1 MSSSRTT
8 RSSDTTATTKTT
20 ATTTAAAEKGSAKK
34 TAASTAKAEKGAA
47 KKTTAKVAT
56 AKTTTATKS
65 AAKTST
71 ATKGAAK
78 TTGAKATSAKKTA
91 VKKSTRGTIDRIAR
105 EDFGWTSLLP
115 GQREAIESAAAGR
128 DTLLVLATGGGK
140 SAVYQIAGAERGGV
154 VLVVSPLVAL
164 QADQLASIE
173 AAPAA
178 PPAVAINSAQGTAAV
193 ARAWERIDEGGPLY
207 VLLAPEQLAKEENVA
222 RLAAAGVSL
231 LVVDEA
237 HCVSSWG
244 HDFRPDYLRLK
255 DVRSA
260 LGDPPVLAMTATASR
275 PVREEIIDRLGMTD
289 PEVQVHGVDRPEIR
303 LVVHRHES
311 ENEKR
316 AAVAEEARS
325 WTAPGLVYV
334 ATRKETETYAAEIAA
349 EGRSVAAYHAGLKT
363 SERRDVHRQWRDG
376 ELDVVVATSA
386 FGMGIDRG
394 DVRFVLHATTSESL
408 DAYYQEIGRAGRD
421 SEPATAA
428 LHYRLE
434 DLGLRRFFAKRRVEP
449 AALRVVWAAVSD
461 KPGVQVDELAE
472 ALGKS
477 PRTVARLVN
486 DLAEADLLETDGGLR
501 AVSDASGDDAVRAVK
516 EELSSRERIAESRLS
531 MMRAYAETSQCRRR
545 VLLDYFGVEGP
556 EWCGNCDGCERHE
569 ARQEAA
575 DEAASAAR
583 SDAPLSVDEAVEHRE
598 WGAGTVMS
606 VEDDR
611 ATIFFESEGYKV
623 LSFAA
628 LESGVLR
635 EREAV
640 SA

>member
-1 MSSSRTT
+1 MSSTRTT
-8 RSSDTTATTKTT
+8 RSASDPIA
-20 ATTTAAAEKGSAKK
+20 
-34 TAASTAKAEKGAA
+34 
-47 KKTTAKVAT
+47 
-56 AKTTTATKS
+56 
-65 AAKTST
+65 
-71 ATKGAAK
+71 
-78 TTGAKATSAKKTA
+78 
-91 VKKSTRGTIDRIAR
+91 RIAR
-105 EDFGWTSLLP
+105 EDFGWSSLLP
-115 GQREAIESAAAGR
+115 GQREAIESAASGR

-178 PPAVAINSAQGTAAV
+178 PPAVAVNSSLGSAAV

-222 RLAAAGVSL
+222 RLAKAGVSL

-244 HDFRPDYLRLK
+244 HDFRPDYLRLA
-255 DVRSA
+255 DVRRE
-260 LGDPPVLAMTATASR
+260 LGDPPVLAMTATASG
-275 PVREEIIDRLGMTD
+275 PVRDEIIERLRMQD

-316 AAVAEEARS
+316 AAVVEEARS

-349 EGRSVAAYHAGLKT
+349 EGRRVAAYHAGLKV
-363 SERRDVHRQWRDG
+363 SERKVVHEQWRQG

-386 FGMGIDRG
+386 FGMGIDRA
-394 DVRFVLHATTSESL
+394 DVRFVLHATTTESL

-421 SEPATAA
+421 GEPATGA
-428 LHYRLE
+428 LHYRAE
-434 DLGLRRFFAKRRVEP
+434 DLGLRRFFAKRSVDK
-449 AALRVVWAAVSD
+449 AALRVVWAAVMSE
-461 KPGVQVDELAE
+461 PGVTITALAE
-472 ALGKS
+472 ALGK
-477 PRTVARLVN
+477 PARTVSRIVN
-486 DLAEADLLETDGGLR
+486 DLADADLVDAGEGLHALR
-501 AVSDASGDDAVRAVK
+501 EASADEVVWSVK
-516 EELSSRERIAESRLS
+516 EALASRERIAESRLS
-531 MMRAYAETSQCRRR
+531 MMRAYAETTHCRRR
-545 VLLDYFGVEGP
+545 VLLDYFGVDGA
-556 EWCGNCDGCERHE
+556 EWCGNCDGCER
-569 ARQEAA
+569 REAA
-575 DEAASAAR
+575 LEVAVESARA
-583 SDAPLSVDEAVEHRE
+583 DAPLSVDEAVEHRE

-606 VEDDR
+606 VEADR

-635 EREAV
+635 EGA

>member
-1 MSSSRTT
+1 MSSPRTT
-8 RSSDTTATTKTT
+8 RST
-20 ATTTAAAEKGSAKK
+20 E
-34 TAASTAKAEKGAA
+34 
-47 KKTTAKVAT
+47 
-56 AKTTTATKS
+56 TTATKKSTTKKSTTKTS
-65 AAKTST
+65 ATKKITTAKSAMAKKST
-71 ATKGAAK
+71 ATK
-78 TTGAKATSAKKTA
+78 
-91 VKKSTRGTIDRIAR
+91 STRSTVDRIAR

-164 QADQLASIE
+164 QADQLASIG

-178 PPAVAINSAQGTAAV
+178 PPAVAVNSAQGTAAV

-275 PVREEIIDRLGMTD
+275 PVREEIIERLGMTD

-316 AAVAEEARS
+316 TAVAEEARS

-461 KPGVQVDELAE
+461 RPGVQVDELAE

-486 DLAEADLLETDGGLR
+486 DLAEADLLETEGGLR
-501 AVSDASGDDAVRAVK
+501 AVSDASGDAAVRAVK
-516 EELSSRERIAESRLS
+516 EELASRERIAESRLS

-575 DEAASAAR
+575 QDAPA
-583 SDAPLSVDEAVEHRE
+583 DAPLSVDETVEHRA

-611 ATIFFESEGYKV
+611 ATIFFETEGYKV

>member
-1 MSSSRTT
+1 MSSTRTT
-8 RSSDTTATTKTT
+8 RSASDPIA
-20 ATTTAAAEKGSAKK
+20 
-34 TAASTAKAEKGAA
+34 
-47 KKTTAKVAT
+47 
-56 AKTTTATKS
+56 
-65 AAKTST
+65 
-71 ATKGAAK
+71 
-78 TTGAKATSAKKTA
+78 
-91 VKKSTRGTIDRIAR
+91 RIAR
-105 EDFGWTSLLP
+105 EDFGWSSLLP

-178 PPAVAINSAQGTAAV
+178 PPAVAVNSAQGASAV

-244 HDFRPDYLRLK
+244 HDFRPDYLRLA
-255 DVRSA
+255 DVRRE
-260 LGDPPVLAMTATASR
+260 LGDPPVLAMTATASG
-275 PVREEIIDRLGMTD
+275 PVRDEIIERLRMHD

-316 AAVAEEARS
+316 AAVVEEARS

-334 ATRKETETYAAEIAA
+334 ATRKETEVYAAEIAA
-349 EGRSVAAYHAGLKT
+349 EGRRVAAYHAGLKV
-363 SERRDVHRQWRDG
+363 SERKVVHEQWRQG

-394 DVRFVLHATTSESL
+394 DVRFVLHATTTESL

-421 SEPATAA
+421 GEPATGA
-428 LHYRLE
+428 LHYRAE
-434 DLGLRRFFAKRRVEP
+434 DLGLRRFFAKRSVDK
-449 AALRVVWAAVSD
+449 AALRVVWAAVTSQ
-461 KPGVQVDELAE
+461 PGVSIAELAE
-472 ALGKS
+472 ALGK
-477 PRTVARLVN
+477 PARTVSRIVN
-486 DLAEADLLETDGGLR
+486 DLADADLLETGAGLR
-501 AVSDASGDDAVRAVK
+501 ATSEVSGDAAVRAVK
-516 EELSSRERIAESRLS
+516 EAIASRERIAESRLS
-531 MMRAYAETSQCRRR
+531 MMRAYAETTHCRRR
-545 VLLDYFGVEGP
+545 VLLDYFGVESE
-556 EWCGNCDGCERHE
+556 EWCGNCDGCERRE
-569 ARQEAA
+569 AAFEHAVQEAPA
-575 DEAASAAR
+575 
-583 SDAPLSVDEAVEHRE
+583 DAPLSVDEAVEHRE

-606 VEDDR
+606 VEADR

-628 LESGVLR
+628 LETGVLR
-635 EREAV
+635 EREDA

>member
-1 MSSSRTT
+1 MSET
-8 RSSDTTATTKTT
+8 
-20 ATTTAAAEKGSAKK
+20 
-34 TAASTAKAEKGAA
+34 GAA
-47 KKTTAKVAT
+47 KKSTT
-56 AKTTTATKS
+56 TKS
-65 AAKTST
+65 ASKTSAAT
-71 ATKGAAK
+71 ASS
-78 TTGAKATSAKKTA
+78 AKAVTRDTA
-91 VKKSTRGTIDRIAR
+91 ERIAR

-178 PPAVAINSAQGTAAV
+178 PPAVAINSAQGAAAV

-207 VLLAPEQLAKEENVA
+207 VLLAPEQLAKAENVA

-275 PVREEIIDRLGMTD
+275 PVREEIIERLGMTE

-349 EGRSVAAYHAGLKT
+349 DGRSVAAYHAGLKT
-363 SERRDVHRQWRDG
+363 SERREVHQQWRDG

-386 FGMGIDRG
+386 FGMGIDRS

-408 DAYYQEIGRAGRD
+408 DAYYQEIGRSGRD
-421 SEPATAA
+421 GEPATAA

-461 KPGVQVDELAE
+461 KPGVQVAELAE

-501 AVSDASGDDAVRAVK
+501 AVSDATGDDAVRAVK
-516 EELSSRERIAESRLS
+516 EELASRERIAESRLS
-531 MMRAYAETSQCRRR
+531 MMRAYAETTQCRRR

-575 DEAASAAR
+575 DEVASAA
-583 SDAPLSVDEAVEHRE
+583 SGDAPLSVDEAVEHRE

-606 VEDDR
+606 VEEDR

-640 SA
+640 PA

>member
-1 MSSSRTT
+1 MSSTRTT
-8 RSSDTTATTKTT
+8 RSASDPIA
-20 ATTTAAAEKGSAKK
+20 
-34 TAASTAKAEKGAA
+34 
-47 KKTTAKVAT
+47 
-56 AKTTTATKS
+56 
-65 AAKTST
+65 
-71 ATKGAAK
+71 
-78 TTGAKATSAKKTA
+78 
-91 VKKSTRGTIDRIAR
+91 RIAR
-105 EDFGWTSLLP
+105 EDFGWSSLLP
-115 GQREAIESAAAGR
+115 GQREAIESAASGR

-178 PPAVAINSAQGTAAV
+178 PPAVAVNSSLGSAAV

-222 RLAAAGVSL
+222 RLAKAGVSL

-244 HDFRPDYLRLK
+244 HDFRPDYLRLA
-255 DVRSA
+255 DVRRE
-260 LGDPPVLAMTATASR
+260 LGDPPVLAMTATASG
-275 PVREEIIDRLGMTD
+275 PVRDEIIERLRMQD

-316 AAVAEEARS
+316 AAVVEEARS

-349 EGRSVAAYHAGLKT
+349 EGRRVAAYHAGLKV
-363 SERRDVHRQWRDG
+363 SERKVVHEQWRQG

-386 FGMGIDRG
+386 FGMGIDRA
-394 DVRFVLHATTSESL
+394 DVRFVLHATTTESL

-421 SEPATAA
+421 GEPATGA
-428 LHYRLE
+428 LHYRAE
-434 DLGLRRFFAKRRVEP
+434 DLGLRRFFAKRSVDK
-449 AALRVVWAAVSD
+449 AALRVVWAAITSQ
-461 KPGVQVDELAE
+461 PGVSVTALAE
-472 ALGKS
+472 ALGK
-477 PRTVARLVN
+477 PARTLSRIVN
-486 DLAEADLLETDGGLR
+486 DLADADLLDASDGLR
-501 AVSDASGDDAVRAVK
+501 ALQDVSGDAAVRAVK
-516 EELSSRERIAESRLS
+516 EALASRERIAESRLS
-531 MMRAYAETSQCRRR
+531 MMRAYAETTHCRRR
-545 VLLDYFGVEGP
+545 VLLDYFGVEGE
-556 EWCGNCDGCERHE
+556 EWCGNCDGCER
-569 ARQEAA
+569 REAA
-575 DEAASAAR
+575 FEEAVQQAPA
-583 SDAPLSVDEAVEHRE
+583 DAPLSVDEAVEHRE

-606 VEDDR
+606 VEADR

-628 LESGVLR
+628 LDSGVLR
-635 EREAV
+635 EREGA

>member
-1 MSSSRTT
+1 MSSPRTT
-8 RSSDTTATTKTT
+8 RSTGTAATTKT
-20 ATTTAAAEKGSAKK
+20 AAEK
-34 TAASTAKAEKGAA
+34 TATA
-47 KKTTAKVAT
+47 KKTTAKKTT
-56 AKTTTATKS
+56 AKKTTAKAAAATTTTAGRART
-65 AAKTST
+65 TRST
-71 ATKGAAK
+71 
-78 TTGAKATSAKKTA
+78 
-91 VKKSTRGTIDRIAR
+91 VDRIAR

-140 SAVYQIAGAERGGV
+140 SAVYQIAGADRGGV

-178 PPAVAINSAQGTAAV
+178 PPAVAINSAQGAAAV

-207 VLLAPEQLAKEENVA
+207 VLLAPEQLAKAENVA

-255 DVRSA
+255 DVRGA

-275 PVREEIIDRLGMTD
+275 PVREEIIERLGMTD

-363 SERRDVHRQWRDG
+363 SERREVHRRWRDG

-486 DLAEADLLETDGGLR
+486 DLAEADLLETEGGLR

-575 DEAASAAR
+575 DEAASGAR

-635 EREAV
+635 EREPV

>member
-1 MSSSRTT
+1 MSSTRTT
-8 RSSDTTATTKTT
+8 PS
-20 ATTTAAAEKGSAKK
+20 
-34 TAASTAKAEKGAA
+34 
-47 KKTTAKVAT
+47 
-56 AKTTTATKS
+56 
-65 AAKTST
+65 
-71 ATKGAAK
+71 
-78 TTGAKATSAKKTA
+78 
-91 VKKSTRGTIDRIAR
+91 TIDRIAR
-105 EDFGWTSLLP
+105 DDFGWDSLLP

-140 SAVYQIAGAERGGV
+140 SAVYQIAGAQRGGV

-178 PPAVAINSAQGTAAV
+178 PPAVAINSSRGAAAV

-244 HDFRPDYLRLK
+244 HDFRPDYLRLA
-255 DVRSA
+255 DVRRE
-260 LGDPPVLAMTATASR
+260 LGDPPVLAMTATASG
-275 PVREEIIDRLGMTD
+275 PVRDEIVERLRMTD

-316 AAVAEEARS
+316 AAVVEEARS

-334 ATRKETETYAAEIAA
+334 ATRKETEAYAAEIAA
-349 EGRSVAAYHAGLKT
+349 EGRRVAAYHAGLKV
-363 SERRDVHRQWRDG
+363 SERRDVQDTWRDG
-376 ELDVVVATSA
+376 GLDVVVATSA

-394 DVRFVLHATTSESL
+394 DVRFVLHATTTESL

-428 LHYRLE
+428 LHYRAE
-434 DLGLRRFFAKRRVEP
+434 DLGLRRFFSKRSVDR
-449 AALRVVWAAVSD
+449 AALKVVWAAVSS
-461 KPGVQVDELAE
+461 KPGVRVAELAD
-472 ALGKS
+472 ALDK
-477 PRTVARLVN
+477 PARTIARLVN
-486 DLAEADLLETDGGLR
+486 DLADADLVDTSDGVK
-501 AVSDASGDDAVRAVK
+501 AVGDGDADAAVRAVK
-516 EELSSRERIAESRLS
+516 EALASRERIAESRLS
-531 MMRAYAETSQCRRR
+531 MMRAYAETSHCRRR

-569 ARQEAA
+569 ALGEAA
-575 DEAASAAR
+575 EEAPA
-583 SDAPLSVDEAVEHRE
+583 DAPLSVDEVVEHRE
-598 WGAGTVMS
+598 WGSGTVMS
-606 VEDDR
+606 VESDR

-628 LESGVLR
+628 LDSGVLR
-635 EREAV
+635 EREPASV
-640 SA
+640 